1 MLTLLLP
8 REEGLWGAG
17 TFRNQEQPQTASA
30 PDVPARAW
38 SSSQGV
44 LHSPRRRGGCAGEIE
59 SLLCLAGLTGGRQG
73 GPSRDKGHP

>member
-44 LHSPRRRGGCAGEIE
+44 LHSPRRRGGCAGGIE